1 MGKKILIG
9 VVLLLIVGFTF
20 SCSKTQITVDGGRI
34 AIDSGGHRIE
44 GSLAR
49 PSTYQMLLKDEGV
62 SIGTFSGSA
71 FVTMIPLETADR
83 LRAKHGDFFKC
94 NNPGVSQVRDTL
106 KGTVLIANEDRVK
119 QEIAEAMSLVRKSR
133 IPVVSFNG
141 SRVLVT
147 KHTFRKIRVADQT
160 GTVLYFLNDFRIL
173 KTDYLSS

>member
-9 VVLLLIVGFTF
+9 FVLLLIVGFTLC
-20 SCSKTQITVDGGRI
+20 CSGTQITVDNARI
-34 AIDSGGHRIE
+34 EIDSGGHHIE

-71 FVTMIPLETADR
+71 FVTMLPLDTADR
-83 LRAKHGDFFKC
+83 LRAKYGDFFKC
-94 NNPGVSQVRDTL
+94 NTPGVSQARDGL
-106 KGTVLIANEDRVK
+106 KGTVLVANEEKVK

-141 SRVLVT
+141 SRILIT
-147 KHTFRKIRVADQT
+147 KHTFRKIRVSDQT

-173 KTDYLSS
+173 KTDYLS